1 MFALKNSSR
10 VQKRLFNAR
19 SSEGTKIIEETLVDS
34 SARLEDAK
42 IHENPIDRQERSKWA
57 GTLKALI
64 IISLLP
70 SVGQVPRSLLNI
82 HLKNVAPRGPRPR
95 PRLWLR
101 CSHEA
106 KP

>member
-42 IHENPIDRQERSKWA
+42 IHENPIYRQERSKWA

-70 SVGQVPRSLLNI
+70 SVG
-82 HLKNVAPRGPRPR
+82 
-95 PRLWLR
+95 
-101 CSHEA
+101 
-106 KP
+106 